1 MSHVFRK
8 FAVVV
13 EWVRRLP
20 LLSERRLGMPGYA
33 RRLCAVVLLVA
44 LPGVAS
50 SAADL
55 TSPSGEVILTIA
67 GQIEHTNEG
76 GVAAFDRAM
85 LEQLGL
91 NELRTWTPWTVGEPV
106 FEGVLAK
113 AIMDRVGAQG
123 TSVRATALNDYEVTI
138 PVSDFSSYRV
148 LVAMYQD
155 GQELTKRERG
165 PLWIVYPWTEHP
177 ELDDR
182 PTRQKSIWQLVHLH
196 VY

>member
-1 MSHVFRK
+1 
-8 FAVVV
+8 
-13 EWVRRLP
+13 
-20 LLSERRLGMPGYA
+20 
-33 RRLCAVVLLVA
+33 
-44 LPGVAS
+44 
-50 SAADL
+50 
-55 TSPSGEVILTIA
+55 
-67 GQIEHTNEG
+67 
-76 GVAAFDRAM
+76 
-85 LEQLGL
+85 
-91 NELRTWTPWTVGEPV
+91 
-106 FEGVLAK
+106 VLAK

>member
-1 MSHVFRK
+1 MSDVFREVP
-8 FAVVV
+8 VVV
-13 EWVRRLP
+13 ERVRRLA
-20 LLSERRLGMPGYA
+20 LLSERRPGMPGFA
-33 RRLCAVVLLVA
+33 RRLCAVFLLVA
-44 LPGVAS
+44 LPGAAS
-50 SAADL
+50 PAADL
-55 TSPSGEVILTIA
+55 PPPSGEVILTIA
-67 GQIEHTNEG
+67 GQIEHTNDG

-85 LEQLGL
+85 LEELGL
-91 NELRTWTPWTVGEPV
+91 SEVRTWTPWTVGQPV

-138 PVSDFSSYRV
+138 PLADFSSYRV

-165 PLWIVYPWTEHP
+165 PLWIVYPWTDHP
-177 ELDDR
+177 ELDNR

>member
-1 MSHVFRK
+1 
-8 FAVVV
+8 
-13 EWVRRLP
+13 
-20 LLSERRLGMPGYA
+20 MPGFV
-33 RRLCAVVLLVA
+33 RSLCAIVLAIMA
-44 LPGVAS
+44 LPGSAS

-55 TSPSGEVILTIA
+55 PAPSGDVILSIT
-67 GQIEHTNEG
+67 GRIEHTNSD

-85 LEQLGL
+85 LEKLGL
-91 NELRTWTPWTVGEPV
+91 SELKTWTPWTVGEPA

-113 AIMDRVGAQG
+113 TIMDEVGAQG

-138 PVSDFSSYRV
+138 PLADFSNYRV
-148 LVAMYQD
+148 LLAMYQD

-165 PLWIVYPWTEHP
+165 PLWIVYPWTDHP